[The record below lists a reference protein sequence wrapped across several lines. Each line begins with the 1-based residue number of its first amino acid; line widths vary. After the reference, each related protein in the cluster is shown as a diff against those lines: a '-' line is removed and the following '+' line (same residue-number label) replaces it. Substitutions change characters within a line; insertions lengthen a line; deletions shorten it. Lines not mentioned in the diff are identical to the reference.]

1 MGLFGLSWG
10 KKTPPVQYSKDKG
23 GNYIY
28 KLTDHDLG
36 QFKSCFKG
44 GYSEANMI
52 TLFESIPEVFAPI
65 DAIASRVANGVFQL
79 KKIKTD
85 EVVYDNKVW
94 NRLTTQ
100 PNWRMTWHR
109 FIYNAVVYKLTAG
122 NRYFYKYVPS
132 VLKPKL
138 DNISALWLLPP
149 QYTEPHLRSD
159 RPKFFAAT
167 SMTDMVD
174 YYNFQWWGDTDN
186 IPAELVYHDPN
197 LQLGYDQANPLKGKG
212 PLTADEY
219 PMSNLVAV
227 YQSRNVIYVKR
238 GALGY
243 LVNKK
248 EDESGTVALTKP
260 EKQALRDET
269 NSVYGVTGGRDLIGI
284 TDVPVEFVRVAMSIE
299 ELQPFDETFASAA
312 AIYGTLQVPRS
323 FIPSKEGVT
332 FNNGAS
338 DERKLYQDVVIKEA
352 KELAQILTTL
362 LGLEQEGLY
371 ADVSF
376 DHVEVLQEDK
386 KAKAETNKMVV
397 DTNLALYEKGHITKN
412 QFLVAIG
419 QEEIPGGDVYIT
431 DGQNPD
437 PMAIKLG
444 VGGLQGLKDILTA
457 PLPADVKKN
466 VLVLVFGFAEGDAA
480 KLVSNETT
488 PEN

>member
-1 MGLFGLSWG
+1 MALFYFYHMGLFGLSWG
-10 KKTPPVQYSKDKG
+10 KKTPPVQYSRDKA

-36 QFKSCFKG
+36 EFRSCFKG

-65 DAIASRVANGVFQL
+65 DVIASRVVNGIFQL

-85 EVVYDNKVW
+85 EVVYDNKKW
-94 NRLTTQ
+94 NKLTTQ
-100 PNWRMTWHR
+100 PNWRMTWQR

-122 NRYFYKYVPS
+122 NRYFYAYVPS
-132 VLKPKL
+132 VLKKKL

-149 QYTEPHLRSD
+149 QYTEPHLRGD

-167 SMTDMVD
+167 SVNDLVD
-174 YYNFQWWGDTDN
+174 YYNFQWWGDTDQ
-186 IPAELVYHDPN
+186 IPAELVYHDPC
-197 LQLGYDQANPLKGKG
+197 LQLGYDQSNPLKGKG
-212 PLTADEY
+212 PLLADEY
-219 PMSNLVAV
+219 PMSNLIGV
-227 YQSRNVIYVKR
+227 YQARNVIFFKK
-238 GALGY
+238 GMLGY

-260 EKQALRDET
+260 EKQALRDEVNGT
-269 NSVYGVTGGRDLIGI
+269 YGVTGGRDLMGI
-284 TDVPVEFVRVAMSIE
+284 TDVPVDFVRVAMSIE

-323 FIPSKEGVT
+323 FIPTKEGVT

-352 KELAQILTTL
+352 KEIAQILTTL

-376 DHVEVLQEDK
+376 DHIEVLQEDK
-386 KAKAETNKMVV
+386 KLKAEV
-397 DTNLALYEKGHITKN
+397 DKLTAERAVMLYEKGHITKN
-412 QFLVAIG
+412 MLLVTIG
-419 QEEIPGGDVYIT
+419 LEEIPGGDTYINQSNN
-431 DGQNPD
+431 GQ
-437 PMAIKLG
+437 
-444 VGGLQGLKDILTA
+444 
-457 PLPADVKKN
+457 
-466 VLVLVFGFAEGDAA
+466 
-480 KLVSNETT
+480 
-488 PEN
+488 